1 MRIIKSIRN
10 AKRLEK
16 ENTELRKVIEE
27 ALQDLLDPECP
38 PGVRILSTSIRL
50 ERALEMDSEEL
61 QLNRIQKSNS
71 LSQPYCKAE

>member
-1 MRIIKSIRN
+1 MLRIIKENR
-10 AKRLEK
+10 RLRK
-16 ENTELRKVIEE
+16 ENAELRKVIEE

-50 ERALEMDSEEL
+50 ERALKKDSEEL

-71 LSQPYCKAE
+71 LSQSYCKTE

>member
-1 MRIIKSIRN
+1 MRIIKAIRN

-16 ENTELRKVIEE
+16 ENTELRKVMEE
-27 ALQDLLDPECP
+27 ALQDLQDTECP
-38 PGVRILSTSIRL
+38 LGVRILSTSIRL
-50 ERALEMDSEEL
+50 ERALEKDSEEL

>member
-1 MRIIKSIRN
+1 MLRIIKENRRLRKEN
-10 AKRLEK
+10 AELRKDIEKTLRK

-50 ERALEMDSEEL
+50 ERALEMKGDHHD
-61 QLNRIQKSNS
+61 
-71 LSQPYCKAE
+71 

>member
-1 MRIIKSIRN
+1 MRIIKAIRN

-50 ERALEMDSEEL
+50 ERALEKDSEEL

>member
-1 MRIIKSIRN
+1 MRIIKAIRN

-16 ENTELRKVIEE
+16 ENAELRKAVEE

-50 ERALEMDSEEL
+50 ERALEKDPTEVSSSGGS
-61 QLNRIQKSNS
+61 K
-71 LSQPYCKAE
+71 